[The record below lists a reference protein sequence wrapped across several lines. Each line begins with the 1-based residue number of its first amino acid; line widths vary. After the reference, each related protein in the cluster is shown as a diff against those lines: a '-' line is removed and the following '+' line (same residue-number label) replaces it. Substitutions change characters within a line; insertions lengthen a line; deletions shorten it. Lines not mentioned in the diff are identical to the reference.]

1 MKRITLLLAISFA
14 LTAVA
19 SAQNADLM
27 KWKNDTPKP
36 VSTESSVE
44 KNEKT
49 ETPTK
54 NWYIGLGIGYA
65 SEGYMPMNFHLT
77 YKKVYYGFSV
87 AIPVSKGVKGDLYTV
102 VNWDEMSEDHIDEGT
117 YYTPITFDVGYDI
130 KSFTIGAGIGIAVGT
145 KYRNCY
151 DKYHILGNNGA
162 YYKEVSDGSSGE
174 FKVFAKY
181 RFPSKSGIHCYL
193 SAQYTIKTGIGATFG
208 IDI

>member
-1 MKRITLLLAISFA
+1 
-14 LTAVA
+14 
-19 SAQNADLM
+19 
-27 KWKNDTPKP
+27 
-36 VSTESSVE
+36 
-44 KNEKT
+44 
-49 ETPTK
+49 
-54 NWYIGLGIGYA
+54 
-65 SEGYMPMNFHLT
+65 MPMNFHLT

>member
-36 VSTESSVE
+36 VYTESSVE
-44 KNEKT
+44 KNEKA

-145 KYRNCY
+145 RYRNCY